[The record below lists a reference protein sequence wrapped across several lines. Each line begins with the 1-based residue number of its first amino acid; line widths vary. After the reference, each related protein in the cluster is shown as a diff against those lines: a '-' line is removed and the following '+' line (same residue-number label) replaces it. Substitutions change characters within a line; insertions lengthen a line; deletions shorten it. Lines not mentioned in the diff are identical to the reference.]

1 MKNTEKKGNLK
12 NLKNGKMLQKN
23 RNSTKNVDSNAMLL
37 NVIKNEIL
45 SVDIKGQSQQFSWDQ
60 YDWYSY

>member
-1 MKNTEKKGNLK
+1 
-12 NLKNGKMLQKN
+12 MLQKN

-60 YDWYSY
+60 YDQYSY